1 MSESEIKQKKKIE
14 IKKINLGE
22 KFWEG
27 GFFC

>member
-1 MSESEIKQKKKIE
+1 MSESEIKQKKIE